1 MNNMQNNSEA
11 FKSLLVKTA
20 AGNEEALKFLTLWY
34 RYAHKFD
41 DLIDEDFSVKELIEA
56 QLEHAALL
64 TCEFFGSHKFLLLP
78 QMYLAAEAYEAS
90 ETSEKDSFLGTYLS
104 HEGNNMLR
112 TVALITGGYKLLSEV
127 SEEIRRLT
135 YLDHPVLENLKK

>member
-1 MNNMQNNSEA
+1 
-11 FKSLLVKTA
+11 
-20 AGNEEALKFLTLWY
+20 
-34 RYAHKFD
+34 
-41 DLIDEDFSVKELIEA
+41 
-56 QLEHAALL
+56 LL
-64 TCEFFGSHKFLLLP
+64 TCEFFEAHKFLLLP